1 MCFIKCGMSISFKS
15 REVVKMQQNYKN
27 VFFVYFFFVLI
38 RLEAANTDAKT
49 KAMKRSQLLIE
60 FFNKQ

>member
-1 MCFIKCGMSISFKS
+1 
-15 REVVKMQQNYKN
+15 MQQNYKN
-27 VFFVYFFFVLI
+27 VFFIYFFFVLI

>member
-1 MCFIKCGMSISFKS
+1 MCFIKRGMSISFKS